1 MGHCD
6 IMLCVVAMLLSTGAS
21 GRSASVLAG
30 KDLSTNSVCQGW
42 NADWNRSMVSAF
54 LKESL
59 VLSVYVK
66 QARDQGLAS
75 IGLLVSDVAQH
86 ARQWRDLSA
95 GLMA

>member
-1 MGHCD
+1 
-6 IMLCVVAMLLSTGAS
+6 
-21 GRSASVLAG
+21 
-30 KDLSTNSVCQGW
+30 
-42 NADWNRSMVSAF
+42 MVSAF

-75 IGLLVSDVAQH
+75 IGLLVSVVAQH
-86 ARQWRDLSA
+86 VRQWRDLSA